1 MNYLVKEKKVINKR
15 RNTGS
20 KKNKKPKTKRYYDIY
35 LLIYIVLT
43 VCFGLVM
50 LFSASAY
57 QSETRMGSSFRF
69 LLKQFI
75 YASGG
80 IIAMIGVSFINY
92 KFFSKFSGLLWLI
105 SIAAMFLV
113 NTGLGYES
121 HNARRWLKIGGITV
135 QPSEIAK
142 LAVILFLP
150 WFITAIKIDI
160 QTFKGTIIAF
170 SLGAIPA
177 IVAWKGTD
185 NMSTAIIIAGIAWFM
200 IGFSK
205 PRPLKFFIFTFLAIV
220 AIYVVGCFWAEH
232 LIRIATSESVI
243 KSFRNRRLLA
253 WRAPYRF
260 IQGVGWQVIQG
271 LYAIGSGGFLGK
283 GLGRSTQKLYNVPE
297 AQNDFILPIIYEE
310 TGLFGAFI
318 IMLLFIAILCR
329 LTYIA
334 FNVKDRYAVLVI
346 VGIVLHISIQVIFN
360 ICVVLNLIPTTG
372 VSLPFISSGGT
383 ALVMTLMEMGVALS
397 ISRSIILND

>member
-1 MNYLVKEKKVINKR
+1 MNYLVKEKNINKKKAAI
-15 RNTGS
+15 S
-20 KKNKKPKTKRYYDIY
+20 KKNKAPKPKRYYDIY

-57 QSETRMGSSFRF
+57 QSETRMGSSVAF
-69 LLKQFI
+69 LLKQMS
-75 YASGG
+75 YAALG
-80 IIAMIGVSFINY
+80 IFFMIGISFIEP
-92 KFFSKFSGLLWLI
+92 KFFKKFSGLLWII
-105 SIAAMFLV
+105 SIIAMLLV

-121 HNARRWLKIGGITV
+121 HNARRWIKIGKITL

-150 WFITAIKIDI
+150 WFITEIKVDI
-160 QTFKGTIIAF
+160 QTFRGTIIAF
-170 SLGAIPA
+170 TFGLIPA
-177 IVAWKGTD
+177 VLAWKVTD
-185 NMSTAIIIAGIAWFM
+185 NMSTGIIIAAISWFI

-205 PRPLKFFIFTFLAIV
+205 PKALKFLIFTFLAIAV
-220 AIYVVGCFWAEH
+220 IYVIGYLWAEH
-232 LIRIATSESVI
+232 LIKITVNEAMI

-253 WRAPYRF
+253 WRDPYRF

-271 LYAIGSGGFLGK
+271 LYAIGSGGFWGK
-283 GLGRSTQKLYNVPE
+283 GLGRSIQKLYNVPE

-310 TGLFGAFI
+310 TGFFGVI
-318 IMLLFIAILCR
+318 LMICLFISMIFR
-329 LTYIA
+329 LIHIA
-334 FNVKDRYAVLVI
+334 VNVRDEYAVLVI
-346 VGIVLHISIQVIFN
+346 VGIILHISIQVFFN

-383 ALVMTLMEMGVALS
+383 ALILTLVEMGVALS
-397 ISRSIILND
+397 ISRSIIMND